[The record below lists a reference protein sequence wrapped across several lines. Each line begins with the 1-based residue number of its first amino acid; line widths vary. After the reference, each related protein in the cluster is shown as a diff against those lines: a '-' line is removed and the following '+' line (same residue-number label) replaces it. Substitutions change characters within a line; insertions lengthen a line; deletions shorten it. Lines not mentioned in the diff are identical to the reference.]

1 MKAFLIAL
9 CTLLILSLFPRVAF
23 AYIDPGTGSQVFQLM
38 LAALAGAALTA
49 RMFWGRIRAFF
60 RSLTG
65 PGSGDS

>member
-65 PGSGDS
+65 SGSGDS